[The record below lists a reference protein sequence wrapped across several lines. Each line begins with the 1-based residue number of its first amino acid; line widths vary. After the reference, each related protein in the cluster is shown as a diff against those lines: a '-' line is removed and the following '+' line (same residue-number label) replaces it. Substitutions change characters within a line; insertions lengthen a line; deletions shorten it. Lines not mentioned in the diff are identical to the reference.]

1 MPRRTASLA
10 EHSRRRHDEA
20 MSAPDSPAPVT
31 IAVTGGAGQ
40 IGYQLLFRTAA
51 GDMLGPDQP
60 VRLRILEIEQAL
72 PALEG
77 VVMELHDA
85 AFPLLASVDTT
96 ADAAVAFEGADH
108 ALLVGARPRG
118 KGMERGDLLA
128 ANGAIFAAQG
138 RAIQEHASAGIRITV
153 TGNPAN
159 TNALI
164 AAAAAPEIPRERFSA
179 LTRLDHN
186 RAIAQLAAKMG
197 APAADVRRMIV
208 WGNHSATQVPD
219 LTHALVGGQP
229 AVDLVEREWV
239 KETFVP
245 TVANRG
251 AAIIEA
257 RGASSAASAASA
269 TIDHVR
275 SWMLGTPADDWTSMS
290 VISSGAYGVPEGLVA
305 SFPVDTAGGDW
316 SIVEGLAMDADVAAQ
331 LERSVAE
338 LADER
343 EQVRALGYLG

>member
-1 MPRRTASLA
+1 MT
-10 EHSRRRHDEA
+10 
-20 MSAPDSPAPVT
+20 SPTTV
-31 IAVTGGAGQ
+31 AVTGGAGQ
-40 IGYQLLFRTAA
+40 IGYQLLFRIAA
-51 GDMLGPDQP
+51 GDMLGPDAP
-60 VRLRILEIEQAL
+60 LRLRILEIPDAL

-85 AFPLLASVDTT
+85 AFPLLESVDIS
-96 ADAAVAFEGADH
+96 ADPRVAFEGAEH
-108 ALLVGARPRG
+108 ALLVGARPRS

-128 ANGAIFAAQG
+128 ANGAIFAEQG
-138 RAIQEHASAGIRITV
+138 RALQEVAADGIRVTI

-164 AAAAAPEIPRERFSA
+164 AAAAAPDIPRERFTA

-186 RAIAQLAAKMG
+186 RAIAQLAAKTG
-197 APAADVRRMIV
+197 AAVADIRRMIV

-219 LTHALVGGQP
+219 VTHALVAGEP

-239 KETFVP
+239 KEAFVP

-275 SWMLGTPADDWTSMS
+275 DWVLGTPADDWVSMS
-290 VISSGAYGVPEGLVA
+290 VVSDGSYDVPEGLV
-305 SFPVDTAGGDW
+305 SSVPVTCSGGSW
-316 SIVEGLAMDADVAAQ
+316 SRVDGLELDPDVRAQ
-331 LERSVAE
+331 LARSVEE
-338 LADER
+338 LESER
-343 EQVRALGYLG
+343 AQVRELGFA

>member
-1 MPRRTASLA
+1 MR
-10 EHSRRRHDEA
+10 
-20 MSAPDSPAPVT
+20 APITV
-31 IAVTGGAGQ
+31 AVTGGAGQ
-40 IGYQLLFRTAA
+40 IGYQLLFRIAA

-60 VRLRILEIEQAL
+60 VRLRILEVPQAL

-77 VVMELHDA
+77 VVMELQDA

-96 ADAAVAFEGADH
+96 ADAEVAFEGAEH
-108 ALLVGARPRG
+108 TLLVGARPRS
-118 KGMERGDLLA
+118 KGMERADLLA

-138 RAIQEHASAGIRITV
+138 RAIQEHAADGIRITV

-164 AAAAAPEIPRERFSA
+164 AAAAAPDIPRERFSA

-186 RAIAQLAAKMG
+186 RAVAQLAAKTG
-197 APAADVRRMIV
+197 AAVADVRRVIV

-219 LTHALVGGQP
+219 VTHATVVGQP

-239 KETFVP
+239 TGAFVP

-257 RGASSAASAASA
+257 RGASSAASAASS

-275 SWMLGTPADDWTSMS
+275 DWAHGTADGDWTSMS
-290 VISSGAYGVPEGLVA
+290 VVSRGEYGVPEGLVS
-305 SFPVDTAGGDW
+305 SFPVTTAGGDW
-316 SIVEGLAMDADVAAQ
+316 AIVDGLALDPDVEAQ
-331 LERSVAE
+331 LRASVAE
-338 LADER
+338 LDDER
-343 EQVRALGYLG
+343 SQVRALGFLDGAAAGPLG

>member
-1 MPRRTASLA
+1 MIA
-10 EHSRRRHDEA
+10 HS
-20 MSAPDSPAPVT
+20 SPAGATQPAGSRTPVT
-31 IAVTGGAGQ
+31 VAVTGGAGQ
-40 IGYQLLFRTAA
+40 IGYQLLFRIAA

-60 VRLRILEIEQAL
+60 VRLRILEVEPAL

-108 ALLVGARPRG
+108 ALLVGARPRA
-118 KGMERGDLLA
+118 KGMERSDLLA

-138 RAIQEHASAGIRITV
+138 RAIQEGASDRIRITV

-164 AAAAAPEIPRERFSA
+164 AAAAAPDIPRERFSA

-186 RAIAQLAAKMG
+186 RAIAQLAAKTG
-197 APAADVRRMIV
+197 AAVADVRRMIV

-219 LTHALVGGQP
+219 VTHALVAGQP

-239 KETFVP
+239 TDQFVP

-269 TIDHVR
+269 TVDHVR
-275 SWMLGTPADDWTSMS
+275 DWALGTADGDWTSMS
-290 VISSGAYGVPEGLVA
+290 VLSRGEYGVPEGLVS
-305 SFPVDTAGGDW
+305 SFPVTVAGGEW
-316 SIVEGLAMDADVAAQ
+316 SIVEGLAMDADVRAQ
-331 LERSVAE
+331 LDRSVAE
-338 LADER
+338 LTEER
-343 EQVRALGYLG
+343 EAVRALGLIG